1 VKIVS
6 VNVYGE
12 SIQSDSG
19 SGAVIQSVP
28 DAPITL
34 VNDSTTTSDTL
45 IRFTWSDGVN
55 NGGTSVIDYTVYY
68 DQGSSNFVE
77 LESGVTTQ
85 FYSTAVTLTA
95 G

>member
-34 VNDSTTTSDTL
+34 VNDPTTTTDTL
-45 IRFTWSDGVN
+45 IRFSWSDGVN
-55 NGGTSVIDYTVYY
+55 NGGTPIIDYTVYY
-68 DQGSSNFVE
+68 DQGSSSFVE

-85 FYSTAVTLTA
+85 FY
-95 G
+95 